1 MKYNLVQAPFRSAIL
16 NESTFDNFFD
26 NFLNL
31 AQNNKSNYMT
41 VPRANTIKTENGY
54 SVEMAAPGFS
64 RDEFE
69 LNIDSNTLT
78 VSVNTEDTVAY
89 EKNVTTREYK
99 FQSFTRSWNLPEAA
113 NIDGI
118 EARYEAGILY
128 IDIPVEAERRNR
140 KAITVQ

>member
-1 MKYNLVQAPFRSAIL
+1 MKYNIVQAPFRSTYF
-16 NESTFDNFFD
+16 NDSTFDNFFD
-26 NFLNL
+26 NFLGL
-31 AQNNKSNYMT
+31 TQNNKSNYMT

-54 SVEMAAPGFS
+54 SIEMAAPGFS

-69 LNIDSNTLT
+69 LDIDRNTLT
-78 VSVNTEDTVAY
+78 VSVNTEDTADY
-89 EKNVTTREYK
+89 EKNVTVREYK
-99 FQSFTRSWNLPEAA
+99 FQSFTRSWVLPETA

-128 IDIPVEAERRNR
+128 IDVPVEAERRSR

>member
-1 MKYNLVQAPFRSAIL
+1 MKYNLVQAPFRSTIL
-16 NESTFDNFFD
+16 NNSTIDLFD
-26 NFLNL
+26 NFLSL
-31 AQNNKSNYMT
+31 TQNNKSNYMT

-69 LNIDSNTLT
+69 LSIDNNTLT
-78 VSVNTEDTVAY
+78 VLVNTEDTADY
-89 EKNVTTREYK
+89 EKNVTVREYK
-99 FQSFTRSWNLPEAA
+99 FQSFTRSWTLPETA

-128 IDIPVEAERRNR
+128 IDVPVEAERRGR

>member
-1 MKYNLVQAPFRSAIL
+1 MKYNIVRRPFT
-16 NESTFDNFFD
+16 STLFNNDNFDNLFD
-26 NFLNL
+26 NFLTL
-31 AQNNKSNYMT
+31 GQTRQNYMT

-54 SVEMAAPGFS
+54 SIEMAAPGFS

-69 LNIDSNTLT
+69 LDIDRNTLT
-78 VSVNTEDTVAY
+78 VSVNTEDTADY
-89 EKNVTTREYK
+89 EKNVTVREYK
-99 FQSFTRSWNLPEAA
+99 FQSFTRSWTLPETA

-128 IDIPVEAERRNR
+128 IDVPVEAERRSR